1 MKSASSIAIY
11 VARSVMVV
19 FPLVLMETK
28 TNALVTVILKT
39 PKAAPSVLEHVF
51 KDHQHTHAINIY
63 MYERS

>member
-1 MKSASSIAIY
+1 
-11 VARSVMVV
+11 MVV

-63 MYERS
+63 MYERY